1 MEVIK
6 EVKEE
11 RVDFRKQLLQRVSM
25 AQQKKR
31 NLIGDEIIAERQDE
45 DEDLE
50 SARKEQQ
57 AEQ

>member
-1 MEVIK
+1 MEVIE